1 MNLVDQLLR
10 DEGMRLEPYKDSVG
24 KLTIG
29 VGHNL
34 DDKPITRAAALWILQ
49 DDIND
54 ATRDIQGNLFWTK
67 NLDPVRFGALVNMC
81 FNLGIGGLLKF
92 KQTLGFIQEGKYE
105 EASKAMLDSVWA
117 KQVGARAERLSKQ
130 ILTGEWQ

>member
-1 MNLVDQLLR
+1 MNLVDQLIR
-10 DEGMRLEPYKDSVG
+10 DEGLRLDLYKDSVG

-34 DDKPITRAAALWILQ
+34 SDKPITRAAALWILQ
-49 DDIND
+49 DDIED
-54 ATRDIQGNLFWTK
+54 ATKDLEVNLPWTK
-67 NLDPVRFGALVNMC
+67 KLDPARFGALVNMA

-92 KQTLGFIQEGKYE
+92 KTTLGLIQEGKYK
-105 EASKAMLDSVWA
+105 EASEAMLDSIWA

-130 ILTGEWQ
+130 ILTGEFQ